1 MKRVFIVISLLALLV
16 SCDII
21 PKECEQLSD
30 MIGDIAALKKNDY
43 NDCELVNQNYMY
55 FAKWMDDSY
64 MEHYPATEYLSQ
76 EGDTVMIKGFLS
88 HGYGDTMSYHKGN
101 WICHLHSDSLE
112 AMDIEYNPCDVTIFA
127 DNKELFSGIDFTRKC
142 YAVTTLQFGN
152 QHGLRGIGPSPSDF
166 KSCWAKIPNFK
177 IVEIKN

>member
-1 MKRVFIVISLLALLV
+1 MRRIMMLFCLLTVML
-16 SCDII
+16 SCNIM
-21 PKECEQLSD
+21 PKECEQVSD
-30 MIGDIAALKKNDY
+30 IIGDVPELNKNDY

-55 FAKWMDDSY
+55 FAKWIDDSY
-64 MEHYPATEYLSQ
+64 MEHYPANEYFSQ
-76 EGDTVMIKGFLS
+76 QGDTVMIKGFIS
-88 HGYGDTMSYHKGN
+88 HGYGDTMSYHNGY
-101 WICHLHSDSLE
+101 WACYLDSDSLE

-152 QHGLRGIGPSPSDF
+152 QHGLSGIGPSPSDF
-166 KSCWAKIPNFK
+166 KSCWANLPDFK